1 MDVGTGITI
10 VDLTAKILLALKKYA
25 SSVKD
30 ANTERARLASE
41 LAEIECVLAKIK
53 SHLEESDGKPG
64 FEAIEAKL
72 RTLLGDG
79 GSVALYVATLRK
91 VLEKLDKGPKKR
103 MRLRAKLVW
112 PLREGKMKDLL
123 QKIGHYRI
131 HFIMVY
137 ELIGSERLAQVA
149 AIVASISEEQT
160 RVREELEAKEK
171 GRALEGEQREHE
183 KMQKEI
189 IKWLG
194 PVHNDWKHAMV
205 AESRQE
211 GTCGWLFD
219 LPAYRRSSVIDRIR
233 QDSPHMMNYH
243 YCNCRV
249 PDSINLTHILR
260 TLLAH
265 LMRRAPLGLDELRQ
279 LYRRMKSGA
288 VDEMARLLCTFPVL
302 FASQIVLV
310 DALDECRDIAQLRRL
325 SGIKGVHVFV
335 TSRFEHRID
344 PSFLVGL
351 IPSFTIPAL
360 PLAASSPSFA
370 SL

>member
-1 MDVGTGITI
+1 MDVGTGIAI

-30 ANTERARLASE
+30 ANMERARLASE

-64 FEAIEAKL
+64 FEAIEANL

-79 GSVALYVATLRK
+79 GSVALYVATLREL
-91 VLEKLDKGPKKR
+91 LEKLDKGPKKK

-149 AIVASISEEQT
+149 ATVASISEEQT

-171 GRALEGEQREHE
+171 RRALEGEQRERE
-183 KMQKEI
+183 IMQKEI
-189 IKWLG
+189 TKWLG
-194 PVHNDWKHAMV
+194 PVNNDWKHAMV

-211 GTCGWLFD
+211 GTCGWLFAH
-219 LPAYRRSSVIDRIR
+219 PVYRRWVGQNCGLLWMHGIPGYGKTTLASSVIDRIR
-233 QDSPHMMNYH
+233 QDSPHIMNYH
-243 YCNCRV
+243 YCDFRV
-249 PDSINLTHILR
+249 PDSINLTHILH

-265 LMRRAPLGLDELRQ
+265 LVWRAPLGLDELRQ
-279 LYRRMKSGA
+279 LHRRMKSGESPL
-288 VDEMARLLCTFPVL
+288 VIDEMARLLCTF
-302 FASQIVLV
+302 
-310 DALDECRDIAQLRRL
+310 
-325 SGIKGVHVFV
+325 
-335 TSRFEHRID
+335 SR
-344 PSFLVGL
+344 
-351 IPSFTIPAL
+351 AK
-360 PLAASSPSFA
+360 
-370 SL
+370 